1 MNINVPVPEVYGGI
15 FDKFSPI
22 WKIQIEKL
30 KAKHGVSIEEVRMPR
45 EYPTDVPI
53 LYVKK
58 EAIIAVLETLK
69 NDNEMEY
76 GFLSDLTATDE
87 EVNPRFEVVYNL
99 LSHQNMARIRVKTRV
114 NDGEEVPT
122 ATGLWD
128 GANWAEREV
137 WDMYGVRF
145 SGHPDL
151 RRILMDERWVGHPQ
165 RKDYPLRGYQL
176 FPDAAPI
183 NPQLLED

>member
-1 MNINVPVPEVYGGI
+1 MNINVPVPEVYGGF
-15 FDKFSPI
+15 FDQFGAT
-22 WKIQIEKL
+22 WKSQVEKL
-30 KAKHGVSIEEVRMPR
+30 KAKFGGAIEEVRMPR

-53 LYVKK
+53 VFVKK
-58 EAIIAVLETLK
+58 DSIIHVLEFLK
-69 NDNEMEY
+69 SEVGMDY
-76 GFLSDLTATDE
+76 GFLADITATDE
-87 EVNPRFEVVYNL
+87 EINPRFEIVYNL
-99 LSHQNMARIRVKTRV
+99 LSHTNMARIRLKVRV

-183 NPQLLED
+183 NPKLLED

>member
-1 MNINVPVPEVYGGI
+1 MNIHVPVPEVYGGI
-15 FDKFSPI
+15 FDQFGAT
-22 WKIQIEKL
+22 WKAQIEKL
-30 KAKHGVSIEEVRMPR
+30 KNKFGSAIEEVRMPR

-53 LYVKK
+53 VFVKK
-58 EAIIAVLETLK
+58 ESIIPVLEFLK
-69 NDNEMEY
+69 SEADMDY
-76 GFLSDLTATDE
+76 GFLADLTATDE
-87 EVNPRFEVVYNL
+87 EINPRFEIVYNL
-99 LSHQNMARIRVKTRV
+99 LSHTHMARIRLKVRV

-122 ATGLWD
+122 ATGIWD

-183 NPQLLED
+183 NPKLLED

>member
-1 MNINVPVPEVYGGI
+1 MNINVPVPEVYGGL
-15 FDKFSPI
+15 FEQFSAT
-22 WKIQIEKL
+22 WKSQIEKL
-30 KAKHGVSIEEVRMPR
+30 KTLHPNAIEEVRMPR
-45 EYPTDVPI
+45 DYPTDVPI
-53 LYVKK
+53 IFVKK
-58 EAIIAVLETLK
+58 DAVVNVLLSLK
-69 NDNEMEY
+69 NEPDMDY

-99 LSHQNMARIRVKTRV
+99 LSHMNLARIRIKVRA

-122 ATGLWD
+122 VSHIWA

-183 NPQLLED
+183 NPKLLDY